1 MPSAPQTAS
10 ASAIDGLECT
20 GEWEY
25 VLLSGHYRDGTRVA
39 YCIADV
45 RITTRGGYWY
55 WRVWDVNCV

>member
-1 MPSAPQTAS
+1 MLTR
-10 ASAIDGLECT
+10 DRWVECT

-25 VLLSGHYRDGTRVA
+25 QLLSGRYRDGTRVA

-45 RITTRGGYWY
+45 RITTRGGTWY